1 MQNIMVV
8 FLISAVLTVTGGAGG
23 LAVGAETSPTESVEP
38 ARTEI
43 VKSIEFEGNKK
54 FKDHVLRERLG
65 FKLGDRLDP
74 FLAEGGRLTIAEV
87 YRKVGFVSVEVQ
99 LDRDRMARGNLFY
112 RINEGS
118 RVQIDEIY
126 FIGNEVM
133 SSGTLGHVIKTA
145 EQKWLLWPYYF
156 TEDAIEQDLD
166 RLREFYYDHGY
177 LDYKIEAE
185 TDFTDDGSG
194 VMVTFKIE
202 EGPVYRI
209 GDIVL
214 SGNTHFTDEQ
224 LRAQLSISE
233 GQIYLKPAAALDAKI
248 LTKAYREI
256 GFVDSD
262 VRHRIRFAP
271 QAGDHL
277 VTIEFEVT
285 EGERFRIGRIEI
297 TGNEETQDKV
307 VRRVLD
313 EYDFTPGNWYDASIA
328 PKEGGGRLES
338 HTRYAAV
345 AQEVL
350 IRPIDSPEGAPG
362 RKDVQVDIK
371 EGPTGSIMPGIGI
384 SSDSGFIGRLI
395 YQQQN
400 FDITDLPENP
410 MDILTPWKT
419 FKGAGQVL
427 KVTLEPG
434 TRYSQYYVNFSDPYW
449 RDLPI
454 TFDVLGRSWERFRE
468 SHDEERLKGYFGF
481 EQRLKR
487 RWRRS
492 IGFRAENIEV
502 DDLDYDAPQEIRDVE
517 GHTMLFGVKLGAG
530 ISELDDRYMP
540 SKGSVLRANYE
551 QVMGDYSF
559 GILEG
564 SYVRYFTLREDILGR
579 KTILATRVMAATI
592 LGDAPPFEKFY
603 AGGTGPYGIRGFEY
617 RGVSTRGL
625 QVDDAGIPINFP
637 TYKDPIGSDWIFL
650 ANAELTV
657 PIIEENFAALF
668 FIDSGTIDTGSY
680 RLSIG
685 VGIQVMVPQLLGR
698 TPMRFEI
705 ATPLLDDELDETQ
718 VFSFSAAGMF

>member
-1 MQNIMVV
+1 MHNAIAA
-8 FLISAVLTVTGGAGG
+8 FLISAVLTVTGGAV
-23 LAVGAETSPTESVEP
+23 ASAAEAETPETAAVEP
-38 ARTEI
+38 VRTEI
-43 VKSIEFEGNKK
+43 IKSIEFEGNEH

-87 YRKVGFVSVEVQ
+87 YRKIGYVSVEVQ
-99 LDRDRMARGNLFY
+99 LDRDRMERGNLFY

-126 FIGNEVM
+126 FVGNEAM
-133 SSGTLGHVIKTA
+133 SSRTLHRVIKTA
-145 EQKWLLWPYYF
+145 EQKWLLWPYYY
-156 TEDAIEQDLD
+156 TEEAIERDLD

-177 LDYKIEAE
+177 LDYKIEGE
-185 TDFTDDGSG
+185 TEFSSDGSG
-194 VMVTFKIE
+194 VVVTFEIE
-202 EGPVYRI
+202 EGPLYRI

-214 SGNTHFTDEQ
+214 SNNTHFTDEQ
-224 LRAQLSISE
+224 LRGQMTISE
-233 GQIYLKPAAALDAKI
+233 GQTYLKPTAAADAKT
-248 LTKAYREI
+248 LTKSYRQI
-256 GFVDSD
+256 GFVDAE
-262 VRHRIRFAP
+262 VRHRVRFAP
-271 QAGDHL
+271 QAGDYL
-277 VTIEFEVT
+277 VTIEFEVD

-297 TGNEETQDKV
+297 TGNESTQDKT

-313 EYDFTPGNWYDASIA
+313 EYEFTPGNWYDASLA

-350 IRPIDSPEGAPG
+350 IRPVDPPDGTPG

-371 EGPTGSIMPGIGI
+371 EGPSGSIMPGVGI
-384 SSDSGFIGRLI
+384 SSDSGFIGRLV

-400 FDITDLPENP
+400 FDITDLPDNP
-410 MDILTPWKT
+410 MDIFRPWKA

-449 RDLPI
+449 RDRPI
-454 TFDVLGRSWERFRE
+454 TMDLLGRSWKRYRE
-468 SHDEERLKGYFGF
+468 SHDEQRGKGYIGF

-492 IGFRAENIEV
+492 IGFRAENVEV
-502 DDLDYDAPQEIRDVE
+502 DDLDSDAPLEIRDVE
-517 GHTMLFGVKLGAG
+517 GYTMLFGVKGGLGL
-530 ISELDDRYMP
+530 SDVDDRYFP
-540 SKGSVLRANYE
+540 AKGHVIRANYE
-551 QVMGDYSF
+551 QVMGDYTF

-564 SYVRYFTLREDILGR
+564 SYTRYFTLHEDIMGR
-579 KTILATRVMAATI
+579 KTVLATKVLAATV

-603 AGGTGPYGIRGFEY
+603 AGGSGPYGIRGFEY

-625 QVDDAGIPINFP
+625 QTNVADPR
-637 TYKDPIGSDWIFL
+637 YKDPIGSDWIFL
-650 ANAELTV
+650 ANTELTV
-657 PIIEENFAALF
+657 PIIEDNFAALF
-668 FIDSGTIDTGSY
+668 FVDSGTVDTGHY
-680 RLSIG
+680 RVSIG
-685 VGIQVMVPQLLGR
+685 TGIQVMVPQLLGR

-705 ATPLLDDELDETQ
+705 ATPLVDDDEDETQ
-718 VFSFSAAGMF
+718 IFSFSAGGMF